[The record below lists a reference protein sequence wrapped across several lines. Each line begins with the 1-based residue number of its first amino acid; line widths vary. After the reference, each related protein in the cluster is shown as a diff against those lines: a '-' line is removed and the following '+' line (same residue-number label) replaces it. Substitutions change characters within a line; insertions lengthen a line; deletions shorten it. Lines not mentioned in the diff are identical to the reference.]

1 MYTFLLDGRT
11 LYYPGDELCT
21 LTGDPVVKLA
31 IGQAGSCELTI
42 PPTNPLYDSVQL
54 RKSMLTVM
62 RGDAE
67 IFCGEVREATKD
79 RNNCLKV
86 YAVGELAF
94 LQDGIQPQHYY
105 GDVTP
110 TSFLQSVLAEHN
122 DCVEARKQF
131 TAGLVTVTSG
141 WDQSLKVTDH
151 NSTLEALREQL
162 IGNLGGCFRIRKANG
177 TRYLDYV
184 TLSDY
189 GSANAQGI
197 NFGENLL
204 DYSETLTASDI
215 VTCIIPLGARTDSQ
229 GDFETRIDIK
239 SVNNNLDYLT
249 ASQTVLN
256 RFGYIWKVV
265 TFDDLESPA
274 DIKAAG
280 QDWLT
285 EAQYE
290 TLRLKVTAVDLSL
303 LDADMDAMNLGD
315 RIPCKAEPYGLNMT
329 LPIIEQVIHPLSP
342 QKDTITLSATLK
354 NKQQTISD
362 QVGSGGDSIRQATA
376 QTELKIRNVI
386 RQEVANLMATFT
398 GSMGGYKLSE
408 FDSNGLW
415 IRDLYMDTPDKT
427 TATNVLEIS
436 MRGIRSSTAGYKSPT
451 DPAWKLGITI
461 DGQINADR
469 ILTGTLMAGLIKA
482 GILSDV
488 GDNTQFNL
496 ETGDLSSRSS
506 NEKLLIKQG
515 YLRGYYREFDP
526 DAVPDPYNPDSQYTE
541 TLVGTLD
548 LCANYNGD
556 TQRTALRSE
565 TILSLQAGANEMRLE
580 NDWTFSNK
588 PFRSYEDIVSSKK
601 LIGASAEIS
610 GKITGGTAD
619 IGGKIT
625 GGSEEIVGKITC
637 GSIEPA
643 NGATGNITWVQ
654 SNGLDVSI
662 TVKNGII
669 TEINKQTPAPSPT

>member
-1 MYTFLLDGRT
+1 MYMIYLDDEI
-11 LYYPGDELCT
+11 LYYPGDDVLSIV
-21 LTGDPVVKLA
+21 GDPVIKLA
-31 IGQAGSCELTI
+31 IGQAGSCEITV
-42 PPTNPLYDSVQL
+42 PPTNPCYETIQN
-54 RKSMLTVM
+54 RKSMIKVY
-62 RGDAE
+62 RGSKE
-67 IFCGEVREATKD
+67 VFCGEVRETDQD
-79 RNNCLKV
+79 RRKCKKV

-110 TSFLQSVLAEHN
+110 TAFLTAVIAEHN
-122 DCVEARKQF
+122 ACVEDKKQY
-131 TAGLVTVTSG
+131 TAGLVTVLSG

-162 IGNLGGCFRIRKANG
+162 VDNLGGCLRIRKQNG

-189 GSANAQGI
+189 GSANRQGI

-204 DYSETLTASDI
+204 DYSETLTATDI

-239 SVNNNLDYLT
+239 SVNSGNDYIT

-256 RFGYIWKVV
+256 RFGKVWKVV
-265 TFDDLESPA
+265 VFDDLEDPA

-285 EAQYE
+285 DAQYE
-290 TLRLKVTAVDLSL
+290 TLRLKMTAVDLSL

-329 LPIIEQVIHPLSP
+329 LPIIEQTLHPLAP
-342 QKDTITLSATLK
+342 QKDTIVLSASLK
-354 NKQQTISD
+354 NKQTTISD
-362 QVGSGGDSIRQATA
+362 QVGNGGDSIRQATA

-386 RQEVANLMATFT
+386 RQEVASLMARFAGTN
-398 GSMGGYKLSE
+398 GGYKLSE

-415 IRDLYMDTPDKT
+415 LRDLWMDTPDKT
-427 TATNVLEIS
+427 TATNILEIS
-436 MRGIRSSTAGYKSPT
+436 MNGIRSSNAGYKPAT

-469 ILTGTLMAGLIKA
+469 ILTGTLMAGIIKA
-482 GILSDV
+482 GILEDV
-488 GDNTQFNL
+488 TGMTSFDLESGDFI
-496 ETGDLSSRSS
+496 SRSAD
-506 NEKLLIKQG
+506 EKLLLQQG
-515 YLRGYYREFDP
+515 YLRGYKREFDP
-526 DAVPDPYNPDSQYTE
+526 SATLVPGDPDAQYID

-548 LCANYNGD
+548 LGADYSDNIN
-556 TQRTALRSE
+556 RVALKSE
-565 TILSLQAGANEMRLE
+565 TELMLQ
-580 NDWTFSNK
+580 
-588 PFRSYEDIVSSKK
+588 
-601 LIGASAEIS
+601 
-610 GKITGGTAD
+610 GGTGEVK
-619 IGGKIT
+619 IGNSGLFTNDNIETRSKVIANSAAVT
-625 GGSEEIVGKITC
+625 NKITC
-637 GSIEPA
+637 GSVEPA
-643 NGATGNITWVQ
+643 NGATNTISWKQ

-669 TEINKQTPAPSPT
+669 TVINKTEPAPTPT